1 MTTGPAH
8 WELLARARA
17 IDNQVYV
24 ASVSP
29 ARNEGSDY
37 VAYGHSLVVN
47 PFAEVIARTE
57 AAEDIIYADIDIGQL
72 EERRSQIPV
81 QKQRRTELY
90 EVKKLV

>member
-1 MTTGPAH
+1 
-8 WELLARARA
+8 
-17 IDNQVYV
+17 
-24 ASVSP
+24 
-29 ARNEGSDY
+29 